1 MTKRLLDTSVPYQM
15 ESLDRYCYIMIPF
28 GNSINHK
35 EVSSVKMVRMLIQVP
50 EPLKAKLHA
59 LRDQG
64 TTASGFIRW
73 LLERH
78 FKQTEATGRK
88 GR

>member
-1 MTKRLLDTSVPYQM
+1 MKMERVMVQLPTS
-15 ESLDRYCYIMIPF
+15 
-28 GNSINHK
+28 
-35 EVSSVKMVRMLIQVP
+35 
-50 EPLKAKLHA
+50 LKAKLDSQ
-59 LRDQG
+59 RTQG

-78 FKQTEATGRK
+78 FKEAGATGRK

>member
-1 MTKRLLDTSVPYQM
+1 M
-15 ESLDRYCYIMIPF
+15 
-28 GNSINHK
+28 
-35 EVSSVKMVRMLIQVP
+35 KMVKILVSLP
-50 EPLKAKLHA
+50 APLKRKLNA

-73 LLERH
+73 LLEEH
-78 FKQTEATGRK
+78 FKQAPTAKK

>member
-1 MTKRLLDTSVPYQM
+1 MV
-15 ESLDRYCYIMIPF
+15 SL
-28 GNSINHK
+28 
-35 EVSSVKMVRMLIQVP
+35 KMVRMLIQVP
-50 EPLKAKLHA
+50 ESLKAKLDA
-59 LRDQG
+59 LRDEG